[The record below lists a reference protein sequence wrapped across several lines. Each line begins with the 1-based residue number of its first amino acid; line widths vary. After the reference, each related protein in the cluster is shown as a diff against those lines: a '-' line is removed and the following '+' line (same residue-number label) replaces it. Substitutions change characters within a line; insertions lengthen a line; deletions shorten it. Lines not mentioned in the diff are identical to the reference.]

1 MFDRKV
7 LKTRAKF
14 VLSRS
19 FFMSVIACAIV
30 SIVTGGMVNFG
41 VQRLQ
46 GINFAVMSDIRIIAI
61 YAVVGLM
68 FLVGIGISI
77 FVAAPLKVG
86 LCHFMLRSADMDTN
100 LDNLMHPFRNN
111 YKNIVWVTFVKNL
124 YVALW
129 SLLGLV
135 PMVIGFWKFGLSQKI
150 AELLPMVQNDSVSAA
165 MSLTTISSGL
175 VLLTIIFMIPAYIK
189 ELQYSLV
196 EYMLAENPNMPRAKA
211 IGKSKEMMVGNKWAY
226 VKLAI
231 SFFGWYV
238 LANTACCIG
247 NFLLMP
253 YIEQTFAQM
262 YLEISGQGKDYSGYT
277 YQSSFDNF
285 GNM

>member
-7 LKTRAKF
+7 LKSRAKF

-30 SIVTGGMVNFG
+30 SIVTGGMLNFG
-41 VQRLQ
+41 VQRLR
-46 GINFAVMSDIRIIAI
+46 GMNIAAMSDIRIIAI

-77 FVAAPLKVG
+77 FVAAPLRVG
-86 LCHFMLRSADMDTN
+86 LRHFMLRSADMDTN
-100 LDNLMHPFRNN
+100 LDNLMYPFRNN

-129 SLLGLV
+129 SLLGFV
-135 PMVIGFWKFGLSQKI
+135 PLVIGFWKFGLSEKI
-150 AELLPMVQNDSVSAA
+150 AELLPMIQNESVSAA

-175 VLLTIIFMIPAYIK
+175 VLATIIFMIPAYIK
-189 ELQYSLV
+189 ELQYSMV
-196 EYMLAENPNMPRAKA
+196 DYILAENPNMPRAKA
-211 IGKSKEMMVGNKWAY
+211 IGKSKEMMVGNKWGY

-247 NFLLMP
+247 NFLLAP

-277 YQSSFDNF
+277 YQTTFDNF

>member
-7 LKTRAKF
+7 LKGRAKM

-19 FFMSVIACAIV
+19 FFMSVLACAIV
-30 SIVTGGMVNFG
+30 SIVTGGMINFG
-41 VQRLQ
+41 VQRVQNL
-46 GINFAVMSDIRIIAI
+46 NLTAMSEIRIIAI
-61 YAVVGLM
+61 YAVLGIM

-86 LCHFMLRSADMDTN
+86 LKHFMLRSADMDNN
-100 LDNLMHPFRNN
+100 LDNLLYPFRNN

-124 YVALW
+124 YIMLW
-129 SLLGLV
+129 SLLGVAPIL
-135 PMVIGFWKFGLSQKI
+135 IGFWKLGLAERL
-150 AELLPMVQNDSVSAA
+150 AELIPMVQNDSVSAA
-165 MSLTTISSGL
+165 MALSAISSGFL
-175 VLLTIIFMIPAYIK
+175 ILTAVFMIPAYIK

-196 EYMLAENPNMPRAKA
+196 EYILAENPDMPRAKA

-247 NFLLMP
+247 NFLLAP

-262 YLEISGQGKDYSGYT
+262 YLEISGQGKDYSGYD
-277 YQSSFDNF
+277 YQNPFTTF
-285 GNM
+285 REM

>member
-7 LKTRAKF
+7 LKGRAKL

-19 FFMSVIACAIV
+19 FFMSVVACAIV
-30 SIVTGGMVNFG
+30 SVVTGGMMNFG

-46 GINFAVMSDIRIIAI
+46 NANLVAMSDFRIIAI
-61 YAVVGLM
+61 YAVAGLM
-68 FLVGIGISI
+68 VLAGIGISI

-86 LCHFMLRSADMDTN
+86 LCHFMLRSADFDTN
-100 LDNLMHPFRNN
+100 LDNLMYPFRNN
-111 YKNIVWVTFVKNL
+111 YKNIVWVTFVKNMYIL
-124 YVALW
+124 LW

-135 PMVIGFWKFGLSQKI
+135 PIGLGFWKFGLADKL
-150 AELLPMVQNDSVSAA
+150 AELLPMVQNESVSAA
-165 MSLTTISSGL
+165 MSLSVISSGFL
-175 VLLTIIFMIPAYIK
+175 ILTVIFMIPAYIK

-196 EYMLAENPNMPRAKA
+196 EYILAENPNMPRAKA

-226 VKLAI
+226 VKL
-231 SFFGWYV
+231 SFSFLGWLF

-262 YLEISGQGKDYSGYT
+262 YLEISGQGKDYSGYD
-277 YQSSFDNF
+277 YQNPFVDF
-285 GNM
+285 RNM

>member
-19 FFMSVIACAIV
+19 FLMSVVACAIV
-30 SIVTGGMVNFG
+30 SIVTGGMANFG
-41 VQRLQ
+41 IQRLQ
-46 GINFAVMSDIRIIAI
+46 GANLSAMPNIKLIAI
-61 YAVVGLM
+61 YAVVGLL
-68 FLVGIGISI
+68 FLVGIAISI

-86 LCHFMLRSADMDTN
+86 LRHFMLRSADMDTN
-100 LDNLMHPFRNN
+100 LDNLMYPFRNN

-135 PMVIGFWKFGLSQKI
+135 PMVIGFWKFGLAEKI
-150 AELLPMVQNDSVSAA
+150 AELLPMVQNDSITAA

-189 ELQYSLV
+189 ELQYSMV
-196 EYMLAENPNMPRAKA
+196 EYILAENPNMPRAKA
-211 IGKSKEMMVGNKWAY
+211 IGKSKEMMVGNKWGY
-226 VKLAI
+226 VKLSI

-247 NFLLMP
+247 NFLLAP

-277 YQSSFDNF
+277 YQTTFDNF

>member
-7 LKTRAKF
+7 LKSRAKF

-30 SIVTGGMVNFG
+30 SIVTGGMLNFG

-46 GINFAVMSDIRIIAI
+46 GMNIAAMSDIRIIAI

-77 FVAAPLKVG
+77 FVAAPLRVG
-86 LCHFMLRSADMDTN
+86 LRHFMLRSADMDTN
-100 LDNLMHPFRNN
+100 LDNLMYPFRNN

-129 SLLGLV
+129 SLLGFV
-135 PMVIGFWKFGLSQKI
+135 PLVIGFWKFGLSEKI
-150 AELLPMVQNDSVSAA
+150 AELLPMIQNESVSAA

-175 VLLTIIFMIPAYIK
+175 VLATIIFMIPAYIK
-189 ELQYSLV
+189 ELQYSMV
-196 EYMLAENPNMPRAKA
+196 DYILAENPNMPRAKA
-211 IGKSKEMMVGNKWAY
+211 IGKSKEMMVGNKWGY

-247 NFLLMP
+247 NFLLAP

-277 YQSSFDNF
+277 YQTNFDNF

>member
-7 LKTRAKF
+7 LKSRAKF

-30 SIVTGGMVNFG
+30 SIVTGGMLNFG
-41 VQRLQ
+41 VQRLR
-46 GINFAVMSDIRIIAI
+46 GMNIAAMSDIRIIAI

-77 FVAAPLKVG
+77 FVAAPLRVG
-86 LCHFMLRSADMDTN
+86 LRHFMLRSADMDTN
-100 LDNLMHPFRNN
+100 LDNLMYPFRNN

-129 SLLGLV
+129 SLLGFV
-135 PMVIGFWKFGLSQKI
+135 PLVIGFWKFGLSEKI
-150 AELLPMVQNDSVSAA
+150 AELLPMIQNESVSAA

-175 VLLTIIFMIPAYIK
+175 VLATIIFMIPAYIK
-189 ELQYSLV
+189 ELQYSMV
-196 EYMLAENPNMPRAKA
+196 DYILAENPNMPRAKA
-211 IGKSKEMMVGNKWAY
+211 IGKSKEMMVGNKWGY

-247 NFLLMP
+247 NFLLAP

-262 YLEISGQGKDYSGYT
+262 YLEISGQGKYYSGYT
-277 YQSSFDNF
+277 YQTTFDNF